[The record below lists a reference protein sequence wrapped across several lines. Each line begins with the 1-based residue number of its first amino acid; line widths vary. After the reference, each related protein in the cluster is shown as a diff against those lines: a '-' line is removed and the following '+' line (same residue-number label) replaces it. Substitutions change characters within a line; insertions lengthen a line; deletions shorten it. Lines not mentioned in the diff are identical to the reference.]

1 MLTRLG
7 TPSHPD
13 LPGVVGPSGVDS
25 PSPGAA
31 RRSYRP
37 CEPTTNGSTPTST
50 GSTSTGATMGRSP

>member
-25 PSPGAA
+25 PSPGD
-31 RRSYRP
+31 RS
-37 CEPTTNGSTPTST
+37 TVTFQ
-50 GSTSTGATMGRSP
+50 